1 MTIHPS
7 SLSTFA
13 TSAGEDPE
21 PTVLTAAGMVETGQ
35 DRYEGDL
42 LAAGRLT
49 CGSHHRAVE
58 GRRQMLPF
66 RFGVHAAVAP
76 TMSAWR
82 DQARMAES
90 LGYSTLY
97 VFDHLDAQF
106 GPLVATTVAVEATST
121 LHVGSVVLNNDLRHP
136 VVLAKEIATLGLA
149 AEGRVE
155 VGLGAGWLRSE
166 YEQAGIEFDEPAV
179 RVDRLAES
187 LAVMKML
194 WSQGEATFAGRYY
207 PVRGARCDPRPA
219 SPPRI
224 MVGGGSKRV
233 LALAAREAD
242 TVGINPNLS
251 FGDKSV
257 GDKSVGTRADR
268 ATLDHYDRCLTW
280 VREAAPDR
288 FGSIELQI
296 VAFHARAV
304 ATRRA
309 AVRTATMLGLP
320 GEDAL
325 ELPIV
330 LIGTSDEL
338 CERLLERRERWGFT
352 NIVVPGEAMESFAPV
367 VARLAGT

>member
-1 MTIHPS
+1 
-7 SLSTFA
+7 
-13 TSAGEDPE
+13 
-21 PTVLTAAGMVETGQ
+21 
-35 DRYEGDL
+35 
-42 LAAGRLT
+42 
-49 CGSHHRAVE
+49 
-58 GRRQMLPF
+58 MLPF

-82 DQARMAES
+82 DRARMAEG

-97 VFDHLDAQF
+97 VSDHLDAQF
-106 GPLVATTVAVEATST
+106 GPLVATTVAAEATST

-136 VVLAKEIATLGLA
+136 VVLAKEIATLGSA

-155 VGLGAGWLRSE
+155 VGLGAGWLRSD
-166 YEQAGIEFDEPAV
+166 YEQTGIEFDELAV

-187 LAVMKML
+187 LAVMKRL
-194 WSQGEATFAGRYY
+194 WSEGETTFAGRYY
-207 PVRGARCDPRPA
+207 TVRGARCDPRPA
-219 SPPRI
+219 SPPRVI
-224 MVGGGSKRV
+224 VGGGGKR
-233 LALAAREAD
+233 LLTLAAREAD
-242 TVGINPNLS
+242 TVGINTNL
-251 FGDKSV
+251 SV
-257 GDKSVGTRADR
+257 GDKSVDTTSQ
-268 ATLDHYDRCLTW
+268 ATLDRYDRCLTW

-288 FGSIELQI
+288 SGSIELQI
-296 VAFHARAV
+296 VAFATRAV
-304 ATRRA
+304 ASRRA